1 MERASFEVHRHNG
14 FVASLALAR
23 AFVCRISS
31 PFEGTNK
38 IAFFGLF

>member
-1 MERASFEVHRHNG
+1 MEKASLEVHRHLG

-23 AFVCRISS
+23 AFVCRIWSL
-31 PFEGTNK
+31 ERGQNK